1 MVWDNTRMAESINS
15 RNRLFFI
22 HLLESVRGSPEEVI
36 GLMKGP
42 SPEGRW
48 LEECGMKHPTNKH
61 ERMMVNEKKKKE
73 KQSRKQETENVSLAG
88 RDNLEE

>member
-1 MVWDNTRMAESINS
+1 MAESIND
-15 RNRLFFI
+15 RNRLFFL
-22 HLLESVRGSPEEVI
+22 HLLDSVRRNPETVV

-42 SPEGRW
+42 SPEKQW
-48 LEECGMKHPTNKH
+48 LEECQVKHPTNKH

-73 KQSRKQETENVSLAG
+73 KQSRKRETENVPFTG